1 MNHLRAA
8 IIIVGILLPYLA
20 RIPGGTEWV
29 EQYMW
34 LDLGGFLFTAA
45 FNAIAWG
52 ALLALTFLYRHAAS
66 MFFPCGLGF
75 VFLAWAHY
83 TLDLAAD
90 AQASIA
96 LIFIPIYSLVPTGV
110 GALIGL
116 VIDRRVRR
124 ADPDQA
130 P

>member
-1 MNHLRAA
+1 
-8 IIIVGILLPYLA
+8 
-20 RIPGGTEWV
+20 
-29 EQYMW
+29 
-34 LDLGGFLFTAA
+34 
-45 FNAIAWG
+45 
-52 ALLALTFLYRHAAS
+52 

-116 VIDRRVRR
+116 VIDRSVRR

>member
-1 MNHLRAA
+1 
-8 IIIVGILLPYLA
+8 
-20 RIPGGTEWV
+20 
-29 EQYMW
+29 MW
-34 LDLGGFLFTAA
+34 RDLGGFLFTAA